1 MKRCVIIGGAPINN
15 YEYIKENLRSD
26 DFFIFCDSG
35 LKHLQKL
42 NVKPNVIVGDFDS
55 FENPNMDVLTITL
68 PKEKDDTD
76 TMYGVKYALEQGFN
90 DFLLLGVVG
99 SRLDH
104 TLGNIT
110 ILWYL
115 ERKGAT
121 ALIIDDYSEI
131 EIIKNTTKY
140 ITNKFKYFSLLNLGG
155 SVSQV
160 SIENAKY
167 DLNKAQITNYY
178 PIGVSNEVIND
189 RFAKVEVFEGTL
201 LLIKIFS
208 E

>member
-15 YEYIKENLRSD
+15 YEYIKKNLRSD

-42 NVKPNVIVGDFDS
+42 NVKPSVIVGDFDS

-201 LLIKIFS
+201 LLIKVFS

>member
-15 YEYIKENLRSD
+15 YEYIKKNLRSD

-42 NVKPNVIVGDFDS
+42 NVKPSVIVGDFDS

-189 RFAKVEVFEGTL
+189 RFAKVNFNR
-201 LLIKIFS
+201 
-208 E
+208 

>member
-15 YEYIKENLRSD
+15 YEYIKKNLRSD

-35 LKHLQKL
+35 LKHLKKL
-42 NVKPNVIVGDFDS
+42 NVKPSVIVGDFDS
-55 FENPNMDVLTITL
+55 FENPNMNVLTITL

-76 TMYGVKYALEQGFN
+76 TMYGVKYALEKGFN

-115 ERKGAT
+115 EKEEAT

-140 ITNKFKYFSLLNLGG
+140 ITNEFKYFSLLNLGG

-189 RFAKVEVFEGTL
+189 SIAKVEVFEGTL
-201 LLIKIFS
+201 LLIKVFN

>member
-15 YEYIKENLRSD
+15 YEYIKKNLRSD

-35 LKHLQKL
+35 LKHLEKL
-42 NVKPNVIVGDFDS
+42 NVKPSLIVGDFDS

-115 ERKGAT
+115 EKVHAS

-140 ITNKFKYFSLLNLGG
+140 ITNEFKYFSLLNLGG
-155 SVSQV
+155 KVSQV

-178 PIGVSNEVIND
+178 PIGVSNEVIGKNS
-189 RFAKVEVFEGTL
+189 AKVEVFEGTL
-201 LLIKIFS
+201 LLIKVFN

>member
-115 ERKGAT
+115 EKKGAT

>member
-15 YEYIKENLRSD
+15 YEYIKKNLRSD

-42 NVKPNVIVGDFDS
+42 NVKPSVIVGDFDS